1 VGLFAA
7 ALGAQTTLSDM
18 RPPLAAT
25 AAVSYSV
32 DGALDHVAGQ
42 SSSMLDLLRSNAAAN
57 NGMCKH
63 EPTVIELDWTDNGH
77 VELAVAASPLGEGFS
92 LILGSDITHAS
103 SSHTSLASAI
113 SRMLQRPRIGH
124 TGARHPVAGGIAL
137 IAHET
142 RSTSLKDVDPSH
154 ESFETAARLV
164 GLRVASMPL
173 TSPIGETIGQ
183 LIQLTRII

>member
-7 ALGAQTTLSDM
+7 ALGAQTTLSGM

-63 EPTVIELDWTDNGH
+63 EPTVIELDWTENGH

-124 TGARHPVAGGIAL
+124 TGAQGTQLLAG
-137 IAHET
+137 
-142 RSTSLKDVDPSH
+142 SH
-154 ESFETAARLV
+154 
-164 GLRVASMPL
+164 
-173 TSPIGETIGQ
+173 
-183 LIQLTRII
+183 